1 MTTDQKGAI
10 AEAAIALAA
19 AKLHVDVYRP
29 IAEGG
34 RCDLILGLGY
44 DLLRIQCK
52 WASLVDDVV
61 IVRCSTFRRTRDG
74 YRTTT
79 YTADEVDA
87 IAAYCGQLDRCF
99 LIPIERVAGHRNM
112 VLRIAPTRNNQ
123 QRRINWADDFDFAA
137 TLGRKQGAVAQ
148 LGERESGRLEA
159 TGSSPVG
166 STPHLQLL
174 DEVIDVAGA

>member
-137 TLGRKQGAVAQ
+137 KLEERQGAIAQ
-148 LGERESGRLEA
+148 LGERLRGTQKVA
-159 TGSSPVG
+159 GSSPAG
-166 STPHLQLL
+166 STSLQLL
-174 DEVIDVAGA
+174 DEGIDVAGS